1 MSDDKKGI
9 YEALPSVSVCTPT
22 YNRRPFIETMIKC
35 FMHQSYPQCLLEWI
49 IIDDGTDPIEDL
61 VSHIE
66 NVKYFY
72 YENKMTLGKKR
83 NLMHE
88 KASGDII
95 VYMDDDDYYPK
106 ERISHAVGELMRHP
120 EALCAG
126 SSEIYIYF
134 KDISK
139 MYKFGPYG
147 KNHATAG
154 TFAFKK
160 ELLEQTSYDDK
171 ACIAEEKHFLRDYT
185 VPFVQLDPMKTILV
199 FSHIHNTFDKRK
211 LLENPDDRFMNVSCK
226 TVDDFVKE
234 EDIKQF
240 FMEEIDNVLEIYSP
254 GLPKHK
260 PDVLKQIKEITEQ
273 RQQERNNHVQQQQ
286 QRIIVQ
292 TQDGKNT
299 ALDINEVANL
309 LKHQNEL
316 IMKLQK
322 QIETKNCAIAML
334 NEELSKFQNNKKC
347 IELLENPVV
356 PLDISYGMFLEIS
369 EREILAQINNIN

>member
-1 MSDDKKGI
+1 MSSNKKSI

-35 FMHQSYPQCLLEWI
+35 FMHQSYPQYLLEWI
-49 IIDDGTDPIEDL
+49 IVDDGTDPIKDL
-61 VSHIE
+61 VSHIP

-88 KASGDII
+88 KATGDII

-106 ERISHAVGELMRHP
+106 ERISHAVGTLMKHP

-126 SSEIYIYF
+126 SSEIFIYF
-134 KDISK
+134 KHISQ
-139 MYKFGPYG
+139 MIKFGPYG

-160 ELLEQTSYDDK
+160 ELLKQTSYDDE
-171 ACIAEEKHFLRDYT
+171 ACIAEEKHFLKDYT
-185 VPFVQLDPMKTILV
+185 IPFVQLDPMKTILV

-211 LLENPDDRFMNVSCK
+211 LLENPNDSFMNVSYYS
-226 TVDDFVKE
+226 VDDFIKE

-240 FMEEIDNVLEIYSP
+240 FIKDIDSALETYSP
-254 GLPKHK
+254 GLPKFK
-260 PDVLKQIKEITEQ
+260 PDVLNQIKELTEQ
-273 RQQERNNHVQQQQ
+273 REKERNNYSKQQ

-292 TQDGKNT
+292 TQDGKNSI
-299 ALDINEVANL
+299 LEINDVAKL

-316 IMKLQK
+316 ILKLQK
-322 QIETKNCAIAML
+322 EIQEKDSLIVELNQKMKRFQI
-334 NEELSKFQNNKKC
+334 NKRS
-347 IELLENPVV
+347 IELMENPIV
-356 PLDISYGMFLEIS
+356 PLDVSYGMFLEIS
-369 EREILAQINNIN
+369 ENDILTQINNIN

>member
-1 MSDDKKGI
+1 MSNKKSI
-9 YEALPSVSVCTPT
+9 YEALPLVSVCTPT
-22 YNRRPFIETMIKC
+22 YNRRPFIKTMIKC
-35 FMHQSYPQCLLEWI
+35 FLHQTYPQERIEWI
-49 IIDDGTDPIEDL
+49 IIDDGTDSIQDL
-61 VSHIE
+61 VDDIP

-72 YENKMTLGKKR
+72 YKTKMSLGKKR

-88 KASGDII
+88 KTNGDII

-106 ERISHAVGELMRHP
+106 ERISHAVGELMRNP

-134 KDISK
+134 KKISK

-160 ELLEQTSYDDK
+160 ELLQQTRYDDN
-171 ACIAEEKHFLRDYT
+171 ACIAEEKYFLKDYT
-185 VPFVQLDPMKTILV
+185 IPFVQLNPMKTILV

-211 LLENPDDRFMNVSCK
+211 MLENPNDKFVKESDK

-234 EDIKQF
+234 TDIKQF
-240 FMEEIDNVLEIYSP
+240 FMEDIEELLENYQF
-254 GLPKHK
+254 GLPSMK
-260 PDVLKQIKEITEQ
+260 PDVLNQIKQLTEQ
-273 RQQERNNHVQQQQ
+273 REQYKNAQQQE

-299 ALDINEVANL
+299 ALNINEVADL
-309 LKHQNEL
+309 LKHQNKL
-316 IMKLQK
+316 ILKLQSQLK
-322 QIETKNCAIAML
+322 KKDYEIALL
-334 NEELSKFQNNKKC
+334 NEKISRIQKDDKI
-347 IELLENPVV
+347 IEMLKTPSVPVD
-356 PLDISYGMFLEIS
+356 LNFGMYLEIS
-369 EREILAQINNIN
+369 ESNILAQINNIN

>member
-1 MSDDKKGI
+1 
-9 YEALPSVSVCTPT
+9 
-22 YNRRPFIETMIKC
+22 
-35 FMHQSYPQCLLEWI
+35 MHQTYPQYLLEWI
-49 IIDDGTDPIEDL
+49 IVDDGTDPIKDL
-61 VSHIE
+61 VSHIP

-88 KASGDII
+88 KANGDII

-126 SSEIYIYF
+126 SSEIFIYF
-134 KDISK
+134 KHISQ
-139 MYKFGPYG
+139 MIKFGPYG

-160 ELLEQTSYDDK
+160 ELLKQTSYDDE
-171 ACIAEEKHFLRDYT
+171 ACIAEEKYFLKDYT
-185 VPFVQLDPMKTILV
+185 IPFVQLDPMKTILV

-211 LLENPDDRFMNVSCK
+211 LLENPNDSFMNVSYYS
-226 TVDDFVKE
+226 VDDFIKE

-240 FMEEIDNVLEIYSP
+240 FIEDIDTALETYSP
-254 GLPKHK
+254 GLPKFK
-260 PDVLKQIKEITEQ
+260 PDVLKQIKEITEK
-273 RQQERNNHVQQQQ
+273 REQERNNYSKQQ

-292 TQDGKNT
+292 TQDGKNSI
-299 ALDINEVANL
+299 LEINDVAKL

-316 IMKLQK
+316 ILKLQK
-322 QIETKNCAIAML
+322 EIQEKDSLIVELNQKMKRFQI
-334 NEELSKFQNNKKC
+334 NKRS
-347 IELLENPVV
+347 IELIENPIV

-369 EREILAQINNIN
+369 ENDILAQINNIN